1 MGVPL
6 TAGQRIRAVL
16 NALNGST
23 ATGLLVAVAGRAS
36 LRSGPRGLI
45 LAQGYRLPVPPAPA
59 FTLGNVLIARY
70 DWDLLNE
77 HRPRL
82 LVHEEKHTT
91 QYAVCGGLLYLPL
104 YVGASAWSW
113 LRTGDV
119 ASRNVF
125 ERGAGLVD
133 GGYRE
138 AAVRPLLRRDRLA

>member
-6 TAGQRIRAVL
+6 TAGQRIRAVV
-16 NALNGST
+16 NVVNGST
-23 ATGLLVAVAGRAS
+23 VAGLLVAVVGRAQ
-36 LRSGPRGLI
+36 LRRGPRGLI

-59 FTLGNVLIARY
+59 FTVGNVIVARY

-77 HRPRL
+77 YRPQL

-91 QYAVCGGLLYLPL
+91 QYAVCGGLFYLPL
-104 YVGASAWSW
+104 YVVASGWSW

-125 ERGAGLVD
+125 ERGAGLLD
-133 GGYRE
+133 GGYHE
-138 AAVRPLLRRDRLA
+138 AAVRPIFRRSV

>member
-6 TAGQRIRAVL
+6 TAGQRIRAIV
-16 NALNGST
+16 NAVNGST
-23 ATGLLVAVAGRAS
+23 AAGLIVAGAGRAA
-36 LRSGPRGLI
+36 LRRGPRGLI

-59 FTLGNVLIARY
+59 FTLGNVIVARY

-77 HRPRL
+77 HRPQL

-104 YVGASAWSW
+104 YVVASAWSW

-138 AAVRPLLRRDRLA
+138 QAVRPLFRRDRLA

>member
-6 TAGQRIRAVL
+6 TAGQRIRAIV
-16 NALNGST
+16 NAVNGST
-23 ATGLLVAVAGRAS
+23 ATGLMVAVAGRAA
-36 LRSGPRGLI
+36 LRRGPRGLI

-59 FTLGNVLIARY
+59 FTLGNVIVARY

-77 HRPRL
+77 HRPQL

-104 YVGASAWSW
+104 YVAASGWSW

-138 AAVRPLLRRDRLA
+138 QAVRPLFRRDRLA